1 MLVSLKWPIF
11 TVLSLS
17 LISLGLKTP
26 VPILDASILRT
37 IEINTARGE
46 KMPKYGTFRALGSVG
61 FVFVALGVQFLPDFD
76 QSPPWVIAGSAV
88 ALVLAYLLGVQ
99 GTAEPGPGTS
109 SRKSEGLDLSWVDR
123 DFIVGLGVIALSRLS
138 LASVNSFFS
147 LYLVEELSWHSIGVM
162 NALAATVEIPMMM
175 IAWRFM
181 KKRSPMAIIALA
193 SAAIV
198 LRLLVY
204 ALVPTKLG
212 VVAGQL
218 LHSICYGLFL
228 PCAVAFINLKT
239 PPAHRTTGMALFFGF
254 GMGLPAV
261 LGSALGGIVVED
273 LGYRWLFASFSLF
286 ALASLVLYGKNRKAL
301 DSIR

>member
-1 MLVSLKWPIF
+1 
-11 TVLSLS
+11 
-17 LISLGLKTP
+17 
-26 VPILDASILRT
+26 
-37 IEINTARGE
+37 
-46 KMPKYGTFRALGSVG
+46 
-61 FVFVALGVQFLPDFD
+61 
-76 QSPPWVIAGSAV
+76 
-88 ALVLAYLLGVQ
+88 
-99 GTAEPGPGTS
+99 
-109 SRKSEGLDLSWVDR
+109 
-123 DFIVGLGVIALSRLS
+123 
-138 LASVNSFFS
+138 
-147 LYLVEELSWHSIGVM
+147 
-162 NALAATVEIPMMM
+162 
-175 IAWRFM
+175 
-181 KKRSPMAIIALA
+181 MAIIALA